1 MTKVLNISLLGPLQL
16 TLEGESLLPL
26 MSGKGQA
33 LLCYLAVNGRS
44 HSRQAL
50 AGLLWG
56 DLPEADARRNLRGVL
71 MKLRQVV
78 GSYLQ
83 ITHQTIAFHDQSSHW
98 IDVKQFNER
107 VAAADMESL
116 QAAITLV
123 RGDFLEDFQ
132 LRDAPDFVAWV
143 LQQQMQLRLQAISAY
158 DKLIEWHEQ
167 NEHYEKGM
175 QLAQS
180 LLALDNVREISHQ
193 YLMRLFALQGERG
206 RALAQFELCARIL
219 NDELGVTVSPET
231 AVLAD
236 QIRSGT
242 LRSGSVTEQVALS
255 SPKPAFTRA
264 LGERVTAVSPQFIAG
279 PPISQPAH
287 FFGRETILK
296 RLFNL
301 LRTRPLQ
308 NAAIIGP
315 RRSGKTSLLHYLK
328 SISTAPPTKLRD
340 NQRRDWLPQP
350 QHYHWVF
357 VDFQDPRLGSC
368 SGLLGHILTQLN
380 FPVPDDCDIDQFMDV
395 MVDHLQQPTIILF
408 DEIGVAL
415 ERYPELDDAFWESM
429 RSLATNQVDGN
440 LGFVLTSHAQ
450 PQELAQHSGL
460 GSPFFNIFGYTAV
473 LGPFSDAEARSRI
486 ATSPMPIPDED
497 VAWMLAESGR
507 WPLLLQILC
516 RERTLSLEESE
527 TGDQWRVEALMQLQP
542 FIQLKDASKEIF
554 TSPKSN
560 EREDSK

>member
-16 TLEGESLLPL
+16 TLEDEPLQAL

-78 GSYLQ
+78 APYLE
-83 ITHQTIAFHDQSSHW
+83 ITHQTIAFNFESPHW
-98 IDVKQFNER
+98 IDVKQFSER
-107 VAAADMESL
+107 AAAGDMESL
-116 QAAITLV
+116 QTAIALV
-123 RGDFLEDFQ
+123 RGDFLEDFH
-132 LRDAPDFVAWV
+132 LRDAPDFAAWV
-143 LQQQMQLRLQAISAY
+143 QQQQMQLRQRAISVY
-158 DKLIEWHEQ
+158 DTLIEWHEQ
-167 NEHYEKGM
+167 NERYEKGIR
-175 QLAQS
+175 LAQG
-180 LLALDNVREISHQ
+180 LLALDNVRERSHQ
-193 YLMRLFALQGERG
+193 CLMRLFALQGERG
-206 RALAQFELCARIL
+206 RALAQLELCTRIL
-219 NDELGVTVSPET
+219 HEELGVAVSPET

-242 LRSGSVTEQVALS
+242 LRSESVAEQLAIS
-255 SPKPAFTRA
+255 PPKPAFARE
-264 LGERVTAVSPQFIAG
+264 LGKRETAVSPQFIAG

-328 SISTAPPTKLRD
+328 NISTTPPAQLRH

-350 QHYHWVF
+350 QQYHWVF

-368 SGLLGHILTQLN
+368 SGLLGHILTQLK
-380 FPVPDDCDIDQFMDV
+380 FPVPVGCDIDLFMDV

-440 LGFVLTSHAQ
+440 LGFVLASHAR
-450 PQELAQHSGL
+450 PNELAQHSGL

-473 LGPFSDAEARSRI
+473 LGPFTETEARSLI
-486 ATSPMPIPDED
+486 ATSPIPIPEGD

-516 RERTLSLEESE
+516 RERTLSLEEGE
-527 TGDQWRVEALMQLQP
+527 TGDQWRVDALMQLQP
-542 FIQLKDASKEIF
+542 FIKLKDD
-554 TSPKSN
+554 T
-560 EREDSK
+560 

>member
-1 MTKVLNISLLGPLQL
+1 MTKVLKMSLLGPLQL
-16 TLEGESLLPL
+16 TLDDEPL
-26 MSGKGQA
+26 HNLVSAKGQA

-44 HSRQAL
+44 HSRQAI

-78 GSYLQ
+78 APYLE
-83 ITHQTIAFHDQSSHW
+83 ITHQAIAFNDQSPHW
-98 IDVKQFNER
+98 LDVQAFSQQ
-107 VAAADMESL
+107 VAAANMESW
-116 QAAITLV
+116 QTAIELY
-123 RGDFLEDFQ
+123 RGDFLEDFH
-132 LRDAPDFVAWV
+132 LRDALDFTAWV
-143 LQQQMQLRLQAISAY
+143 QQQQMRLRQQAITTF
-158 DKLIEWHEQ
+158 DKLIDLHIE
-167 NEHYEKGM
+167 NKTYEKGV
-175 QLAQS
+175 QLSQR

-193 YLMRLFALQGERG
+193 YAMRLFALQGERG
-206 RALAQFELCARIL
+206 RALEQYVLCMRL
-219 NDELGVTVSPET
+219 LQEELGVEVSTET

-236 QIRSGT
+236 TIRSGK
-242 LRSGSVTEQVALS
+242 LHLERLHEPQVLVP
-255 SPKPAFTRA
+255 PKPTFSRE
-264 LGERVTAVSPQFIAG
+264 LSKKETAVSPQFIAG

-328 SISTAPPTKLRD
+328 NISTASPAKLRP
-340 NQRRDWLPQP
+340 NQRRDWLIQP
-350 QHYHWVF
+350 QQYHWVF

-368 SGLLGHILTQLN
+368 SGLLRYILTQLN
-380 FPVPDDCDIDQFMDV
+380 FPVPDVCDIDQFMDV
-395 MVDHLQQPTIILF
+395 MVDHLYQPSIILF

-450 PQELAQHSGL
+450 PYELAQHSGL

-473 LGPFSDAEARSRI
+473 LGPFTDAEARSLI
-486 ATSPMPIPDED
+486 ATSPTPIPEQDI
-497 VAWMLAESGR
+497 AWMIAESGN

-516 RERTLSLEESE
+516 RERTLSLEEGE
-527 TGDQWRVEALMQLQP
+527 TGDQWRADALMQLQP
-542 FIQLKDASKEIF
+542 FIKLKDA
-554 TSPKSN
+554 T
-560 EREDSK
+560 

>member
-1 MTKVLNISLLGPLQL
+1 MTKVLKMSLLGPLQL
-16 TLEGESLLPL
+16 TLADEHLQSS

-78 GSYLQ
+78 SPYLE
-83 ITHQTIAFHDQSSHW
+83 ITHQTIAFNFDTPHW
-98 IDVKQFNER
+98 IDVKQFRER
-107 VAAADMESL
+107 LAAGDMESL
-116 QAAITLV
+116 QTAIALV
-123 RGDFLEDFQ
+123 RGDFLEDFH
-132 LRDAPDFVAWV
+132 LRDAPDFAVWV
-143 LQQQMQLRLQAISAY
+143 QQQQMQLRQQAISAY
-158 DKLIEWHEQ
+158 DKLIAWHEQ
-167 NEHYEKGM
+167 TEQYEKGIE
-175 QLAQS
+175 LAQG
-180 LLALDNVREISHQ
+180 LLALDTVRERSHQ

-206 RALAQFELCARIL
+206 RALAQFELCTRIL
-219 NDELGVTVSPET
+219 REELGVAVSSET

-236 QIRSGT
+236 QIRAGT
-242 LRSGSVTEQVALS
+242 LRVESVGEQAAAPP
-255 SPKPAFTRA
+255 PKPTFTRE
-264 LGERVTAVSPQFIAG
+264 LGKRETAVPPQFIAG

-287 FFGRETILK
+287 FFGREMILK

-328 SISTAPPTKLRD
+328 NISTTPPAKLRE
-340 NQRRDWLPQP
+340 NQRRDWLTQP
-350 QHYHWVF
+350 QQYQWVF
-357 VDFQDPRLGSC
+357 IDFQDPRLGNC
-368 SGLLGHILTQLN
+368 SGLLAHILTQLN
-380 FPVPDDCDIDQFMDV
+380 FPAPEGCDIDQFMDV

-429 RSLATNQVDGN
+429 RSLATNQVEGN
-440 LGFVLTSHAQ
+440 LGFVLASHAQ
-450 PQELAQHSGL
+450 PNELAQHSGL

-473 LGPFSDAEARSRI
+473 LGPFSEAEARSLI
-486 ATSPMPIPDED
+486 ATSPIPVPEDD

-516 RERTLSLEESE
+516 RERTLSLEEGE
-527 TGDQWRVEALMQLQP
+527 TGDQWRVDALMQLQP
-542 FIQLKDASKEIF
+542 FIKLKDA
-554 TSPKSN
+554 T
-560 EREDSK
+560 